1 MRNFLRQLATLNKRD
16 FYGLISWLIK
26 RYPESSKDEKTWI
39 NFNGVNHMRHNG
51 VTREVNNSIY
61 LNRYETRKYVYE
73 KMSNI
78 WFEM

>member
-1 MRNFLRQLATLNKRD
+1 MRNFLRQLATFNK
-16 FYGLISWLIK
+16 
-26 RYPESSKDEKTWI
+26 
-39 NFNGVNHMRHNG
+39 
-51 VTREVNNSIY
+51 REVNNSIY